1 MKKFPSMKKRKI
13 ILLFYGIL
21 TILTISSCEKNDK
34 LEFVEDTF
42 SCYINGELFVPKGN
56 TNLIS
61 TSPGNDGLSFMKF
74 NSDLDLVIQVK
85 NEKSKMVIYIKN
97 FIDENEFSLENSNGV
112 INYPFNNPE
121 TSSVLIY
128 NDKKYLSKMNSGK
141 LLLTEASD
149 TNLEGTFEF
158 TLYNE
163 NDDSDTIRITNGK
176 FNN

>member
-1 MKKFPSMKKRKI
+1 
-13 ILLFYGIL
+13 
-21 TILTISSCEKNDK
+21 
-34 LEFVEDTF
+34 
-42 SCYINGELFVPKGN
+42 
-56 TNLIS
+56 
-61 TSPGNDGLSFMKF
+61 
-74 NSDLDLVIQVK
+74 
-85 NEKSKMVIYIKN
+85 MVIYIKN
-97 FIDENEFSLENSNGV
+97 FIDENEFSLKNSNGV

-141 LLLTEASD
+141 LVLTEASD

-176 FNN
+176 FND